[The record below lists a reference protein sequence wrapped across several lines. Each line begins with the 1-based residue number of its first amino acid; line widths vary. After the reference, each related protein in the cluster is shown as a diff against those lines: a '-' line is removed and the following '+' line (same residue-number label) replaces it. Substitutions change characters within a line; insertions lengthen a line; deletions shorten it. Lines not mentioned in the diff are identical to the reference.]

1 MTLYIGD
8 KMTKPMYATIM
19 PVNWGIQKPLPFGA
33 LTKEEQ
39 RRRMLG
45 SPPIVSTNVYY
56 PTLEEKMRMAQKGI
70 ADEVHK
76 IVEQTD
82 ANGGVIKLAVNGN
95 DEVVGVEKTNN
106 FIPLAIAAAIAFAF
120 LGG

>member
-8 KMTKPMYATIM
+8 TMTIPARSKWATIM
-19 PVNWGIQKPLPFGA
+19 PVGKPLPFGA
-33 LTKEEQ
+33 LTPEEQ

-45 SPPIVSTNVYY
+45 FPPTVKTNVYY
-56 PTLEEKMRMAQKGI
+56 PTLAEKLRLAQKGV
-70 ADEVHK
+70 ADEVEK

-82 ANGGVIKLAVNGN
+82 ANGGVTKLAVNGN
-95 DEVVGVEKTNN
+95 DEVVDVEKTNN
-106 FIPLAIAAAIAFAF
+106 FVPLAIAAALAFAF